1 MIDVPILVKD
11 ALRDGRRLK
20 NYKFMVLE
28 KQVTR
33 NITYMTTF
41 DTNNRQYTTGISEL
55 LYVHIEASEP
65 TATVTGRVNFPNSG
79 YLPISIAHTQGTETF
94 EAIGQFRTGSVIDFS
109 AYIGPVFP
117 EIGLTAE
124 ALITYTTSYVD
135 DFLIDNN
142 NLVTESV
149 KFDERMASGDTLKF
163 GLSEGASLEFQYFD
177 KPNINGRRIRCE
189 IDVQYDAEVEQILEP
204 NDLITI
210 TQAGRIT
217 FFYTPSADATERI
230 TWTREQSW
238 TYSITEGD
246 PATVNCQ
253 PGDTLRAITKIGIK
267 FEDYKPLLWHTI
279 PMGYYDVAQCP
290 MQYSTGIYKPTAY
303 NKLKSEYL
311 DAKANTAIEGMISDV
326 GIDDEIT
333 IQTVMDLLLDGYAI
347 EQQTDEV
354 SVTALNQE
362 ANEWITY
369 DDWTFKY
376 VGDST
381 SRKVALCCTTKLMN
395 QNAYDGG
402 GPEFMDKRLQFDLD
416 NYIRALQENFYN
428 FKAYV
433 YANIQDPD
441 AFMATLKAKAPKQ
454 LGMSVSSSG
463 GLGFRRFLLSDAVPD
478 GNEVSTTIHAYPIAK
493 LKYLQ
498 AIPDFYFHF
507 LNKFGYATSGSGTAT
522 YQYAVDFTVYNKPH
536 IYKSDIDSVG
546 SITIHRDKLADV
558 TLRDIIGA
566 NFELKCQYGK
576 LDRVTDLFRGVE
588 LNNQWLFPRVDL
600 YPANNLYPG
609 GGLTSASAF
618 RSTYSKLWTD
628 SAGEQSFRNL
638 LITYKTLDEN
648 DKEVEFS
655 INMEIN
661 PDGTIDYDLTGN
673 WLFKNLIWTE
683 ENVYTYASAMV
694 NKLKDVHWI
703 PFEMWGAGL
712 PFAETGDEIEIII
725 GQNTYTSY
733 VLQRQLNGVQNLQD
747 TYINGTLDIF

>member
-1 MIDVPILVKD
+1 MIDVPVLVKD

-55 LYVHIEASEP
+55 LYVHIEASAP

-79 YLPISIAHTQGTETF
+79 YLPISISHTQGTETF
-94 EAIGQFRTGSVIDFS
+94 ESIGQFRTGSVIDFS

-149 KFDERMASGDTLKF
+149 KFDERMASRDTLKF
-163 GLSEGASLEFQYFD
+163 GLAEGSSLEFQYFD
-177 KPNINGRRIRCE
+177 KPNINGRKIRCE
-189 IDVQYDAEVEQILEP
+189 IDVQYEDS
-204 NDLITI
+204 
-210 TQAGRIT
+210 G
-217 FFYTPSADATERI
+217 
-230 TWTREQSW
+230 
-238 TYSITEGD
+238 
-246 PATVNCQ
+246 
-253 PGDTLRAITKIGIK
+253 TLS
-267 FEDYKPLLWHTI
+267 YYTI
-279 PMGYYDVAQCP
+279 PMGFFDVAQCP

-362 ANEWITY
+362 TNEWITY

-381 SRKVALCCTTKLMN
+381 VRKVALCCTTKLMN

-433 YANIQDPD
+433 YANIKDPD

-463 GLGFRRFLLSDAVPD
+463 TLGVRRFLLSDAVPD
-478 GNEVSTTIHAYPIAK
+478 GNEVSATIHAYPIEK

-522 YQYAVDFTVYNKPH
+522 YQYAVDFTIYNKPR

-546 SITIHRDKLADV
+546 SITIHRDKLSDV

-600 YPANNLYPG
+600 YPATTLYPG

-628 SAGEQSFRNL
+628 QAGEQSFRNL
-638 LITYKTLDEN
+638 IITYKGLDEN
-648 DKEVEFS
+648 DRETDYQVVFEV
-655 INMEIN
+655 ND
-661 PDGTIDYDLTGN
+661 DGTTDYIMTDN
-673 WLFKNLIWTE
+673 WIFKNLVWSYPD
-683 ENVYTYASAMV
+683 VVSLAAGMV
-694 NKLKDVHWI
+694 SKLREVHWF
-703 PFEMWGAGL
+703 PFEMWCAGL
-712 PFAETGDEIEIII
+712 PYIETGDEVEIIL
-725 GQNTYTSY
+725 GQNTFKTY
-733 VLQRQLNGVQNLQD
+733 VLQRQLSGIQNLQD

>member
-1 MIDVPILVKD
+1 MGHLLMSLRSLSQRGDDMIDVPVLVKD

-163 GLSEGASLEFQYFD
+163 GLSEGSSLEFQYFE

-189 IDVQYDAEVEQILEP
+189 IDVQYE
-204 NDLITI
+204 NN
-210 TQAGRIT
+210 G
-217 FFYTPSADATERI
+217 
-230 TWTREQSW
+230 
-238 TYSITEGD
+238 
-246 PATVNCQ
+246 
-253 PGDTLRAITKIGIK
+253 TLS
-267 FEDYKPLLWHTI
+267 YYTI
-279 PMGYYDVAQCP
+279 PMGYFEVAQCP

-326 GIDDEIT
+326 GNDDEIT

-376 VGDST
+376 VGSST
-381 SRKVALCCTTKLMN
+381 VRKVALCCTTKLMN

-433 YANIQDPD
+433 YANIQNPD

-454 LGMSVSSSG
+454 LGMSVSPSG

-478 GNEVSTTIHAYPIAK
+478 GNEVSATIHAYPIEK

-522 YQYAVDFTVYNKPH
+522 YQYAVDFTVYNKPR

-546 SITIHRDKLADV
+546 SITIHRDKLSDV

-618 RSTYSKLWTD
+618 KSTYSKLWTD

-661 PDGTIDYDLTGN
+661 PDGTIDYDLSDN

-712 PFAETGDEIEIII
+712 PFVETGDEIEIII
-725 GQNTYTSY
+725 GQNTFISY
-733 VLQRQLNGVQNLQD
+733 ILQRQLSGIQNLQD
-747 TYINGTLDIF
+747 TYINGQLDIF